1 MPHRYL
7 VNRFKFLI
15 ERMVLRGAHYRLLVI
30 AMLLG
35 ALSLLAGTVVHV
47 FGAGVDGGF
56 AAAVWW
62 AFLRLSD
69 PGYLGDDEG
78 ALLRLVSTILTVLGY
93 VVFLGA
99 LVAIM
104 TQWLNERMRRL
115 ESGLTPI
122 AQRGHILIIGWTNR
136 TPTIVQELVM
146 AGTRVRRFLELRGA
160 RNLRIAILADDVTA
174 RLSLDLRDRLGRLWN
189 ERQVILRTGSPL
201 RMDHL
206 QRVDFGHASAVI
218 MPASDFAEGGPD
230 QADTRTI
237 KTLLSMTGHPQLD
250 DVGRLPLVV
259 AEIFD
264 SRRIDIAL
272 RAYAGPVEILAS
284 DAIISRL
291 IAQTVRHPGLSH
303 VYGEILT
310 HGRGNEVY
318 VREANE
324 LEGLPFEVLANR
336 FQEAILI
343 GIVRPDADSF
353 HPLLCPPRGTRV
365 APGDRLAFIARS
377 YVATEPAGSGPDHPE
392 SHASRPD
399 PEVGQPN
406 VLRVLILGWS
416 HKVAALLREFDSY
429 TDERFAIDIVSTTSA
444 GTRESAPDRHGVRLQ
459 RVAVRHIEADFAM
472 PAVLDRVDVAGYDN
486 IVVAGSDRLPS
497 GEESDARTLMAYLL
511 LRDILPEKGGPAV
524 LVELLDAANV
534 PLIRRRDTEVLV
546 SPLVLSHM
554 LAQVALRR
562 ELRAV
567 FDELFGPGGAEIVF
581 RPAAHYGLTGRTL
594 SFRLIEDSAT
604 ARGDI
609 AIGVR
614 SRTDGRPVITLNPS
628 RSQEWTLAA
637 ADEIIALAG
646 GA

>member
-1 MPHRYL
+1 
-7 VNRFKFLI
+7 
-15 ERMVLRGAHYRLLVI
+15 
-30 AMLLG
+30 
-35 ALSLLAGTVVHV
+35 
-47 FGAGVDGGF
+47 
-56 AAAVWW
+56 
-62 AFLRLSD
+62 
-69 PGYLGDDEG
+69 
-78 ALLRLVSTILTVLGY
+78 
-93 VVFLGA
+93 
-99 LVAIM
+99 M

-122 AQRGHILIIGWTNR
+122 AQRGHILIVGWTNR

-160 RNLRIAILADDVTA
+160 RSLRIAILADDVTA

-201 RMDHL
+201 RLDHL

-237 KTLLSMTGHPQLD
+237 KTLLSMTGHPQLN
-250 DVGRLPLVV
+250 DVERLPLVV

-264 SRRIDIAL
+264 SRRIDIAR

-310 HGRGNEVY
+310 HGRGNEMY
-318 VREANE
+318 VREARG
-324 LEGLPFEVLANR
+324 LEGVDFGTLRTR
-336 FQEAILI
+336 FDEAILI
-343 GIVRPDADSF
+343 GIVRPEGESF
-353 HPLLCPPRGTRV
+353 QSLLCPPHGTRV
-365 APGDRLAFIARS
+365 DAGDRLAFMARS
-377 YVATEPAGSGPDHPE
+377 YSATEPSPPVERPAPRPE
-392 SHASRPD
+392 PVNRRQDQAAS
-399 PEVGQPN
+399 

-429 TDERFAIDIVSTTSA
+429 TDEKFAIDIVSTIST
-444 GTRESAPDRHGVRLQ
+444 GKRESALERHGVRLQ
-459 RVAVRHIEADFAM
+459 RVSIRHIEADFAM

-511 LRDILPEKGGPAV
+511 LRDILPEKNGPAV
-524 LVELLDAANV
+524 LVELLDAANI

-567 FDELFGPGGAEIVF
+567 FDEIFGPGGAEIVF
-581 RPAAHYGLTGRTL
+581 RTAADYGIAGQTV
-594 SFRLIEDSAT
+594 SFSDIVDTVAV
-604 ARGDI
+604 RGDI

-614 SRTDGRPVITLNPS
+614 SDPEARAVVALNPS

-637 ADEIIALAG
+637 GDEIIALVG
-646 GA
+646 GS